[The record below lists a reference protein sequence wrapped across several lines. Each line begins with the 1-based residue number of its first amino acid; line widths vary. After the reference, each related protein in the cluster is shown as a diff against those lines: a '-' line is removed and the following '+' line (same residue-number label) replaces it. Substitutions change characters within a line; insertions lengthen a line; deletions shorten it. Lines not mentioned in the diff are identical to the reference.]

1 MPKISIIVP
10 VYGVEKYIKRCAVS
24 LFEQTLDDIEF
35 IFVDD
40 CTLDR
45 SMEILDQVIE
55 KYRPRFAEKNFV
67 VRIESMPTNSGLS
80 AVRRHG
86 VQLAKGDYIIHCDSD
101 DWVEKDT
108 CQACYSMAEADSL
121 DVVFFDFDVTNGIV
135 HKIIKRQP
143 AIQNKKILLSQLI
156 SGRLM
161 GSLCGAL
168 VRRSI
173 YLENPLIYPQHNMN
187 EDLALLIQLIHYARS
202 YGYIP
207 RPFYH
212 YFKSPESITAQG
224 TKEKA
229 VINYNASVANFELL
243 HPFFES
249 NGYSLDYRQEFAC
262 MKFRR
267 MNTLALYAH
276 EADVRDL
283 WRKVF
288 HELGYKSFFNPFIP
302 VNDKLVCLM
311 TLTNIY
317 KLVYDYRHK

>member
-1 MPKISIIVP
+1 MPKISIIVA
-10 VYGVEKYIKRCAVS
+10 VYGAEKYIERCVRS
-24 LFEQTLDDIEF
+24 LFEQTLDDIEYIF
-35 IFVDD
+35 IDD
-40 CTLDR
+40 CSPDH
-45 SMEILDQVIE
+45 SIEILNRVLVEYPYRREQVKIHLMA
-55 KYRPRFAEKNFV
+55 RNCGPIARFY
-67 VRIESMPTNSGLS
+67 GLN
-80 AVRRHG
+80 
-86 VQLAKGDYIIHCDSD
+86 LATGDYVIYCDSD
-101 DWVEKDT
+101 DWVDKDT
-108 CQACYSMAEADSL
+108 CQVCYSKAETDSL

-173 YLENPLIYPQHNMN
+173 YLENPLIYPQYNMN

-202 YGYIP
+202 YGYIS

-212 YFKSPESITAQG
+212 YFKSPESITARG

-249 NGYSLDYRQEFAC
+249 NGYFQDYRQEFAC

-267 MNTLALYAH
+267 MNTLALYAQ
-276 EADVRDL
+276 EVDVRDL
-283 WRKVF
+283 WRKAF
-288 HELGYKSFFNPFIP
+288 HELGYRSFFNPFIP
-302 VNDKLVCLM
+302 VNDKLICLM